1 VSLKAPRSF
10 GERLVQCFL
19 TFGIPVAVLHAI
31 VEWREHSLAFL
42 TAIGIS
48 DAIGMGFLMAVMET
62 LFIGAMR
69 RRKP

>member
-19 TFGIPVAVLHAI
+19 TFGIPVAVLNAI
-31 VEWREHSLAFL
+31 AERREHGLAFL

-48 DAIGMGFLMAVMET
+48 DAIGMGFVMAVMET
-62 LFIGAMR
+62 LFTGAMR
-69 RRKP
+69 QRKP